1 MRKTLLLLLLV
12 LFMRPAMAQ
21 QQYSNIP
28 TLYVTTD
35 NNVAITSKEI
45 WLPGSVVI
53 VSNDSTEQLNEPM
66 QIRGRGNSTWNMP
79 KKPYRMKL
87 DDKHNLLNL
96 PARERDWVLLP
107 NYADKTLIRNA
118 VAFKISEEVGMAFSP
133 SVAFVDVVVN
143 GSFRGNYM
151 VTDQIEAGP
160 MRVNV
165 RKMSTTDTTEPFVT
179 GGYLLELDG
188 FADREVKWFSTN
200 MGMRVSIKEPDPDD
214 INDDQMNY
222 IINYMSRFEAALFSV
237 DFKDPVL
244 GYRALVDT
252 TSLINWYIAS
262 ELTGN
267 SDAFWST
274 YIYKHHS
281 DDKLYFGPLWDYDI
295 AFNNDSRLGDAT
307 RKLMSQAAHNNRTW
321 INQFLLDEWFQD
333 AVWRRWQELV
343 DNQIESKLLS
353 YIDELTE
360 ELDASQQ
367 LNFNLWKNL
376 NNKVYLEQ
384 FLFST
389 YQGGVD
395 YLKSYITSRVSFLN
409 EALHYIMPEEPTDVF
424 KPGETYY
431 RIINKR
437 SNNALDV
444 AFDQPAVNAQ
454 LVMWVPISD
463 DENQLWEIKEIT
475 TGTFQIL
482 NKTTGLAATGNGRGN
497 NLILKN
503 PSLTDYTQRWKI
515 TPVLTGGLYGIE
527 NVSSGLT
534 VNNAGG
540 STANGT
546 KAIEWDNNIAGSQN
560 QQWFMQQADVILS
573 NIAVTAN
580 DALERVKLYPNPAR
594 EQFFVDLPDVLSG
607 EWKVEVMDLSGRIV
621 LSQRYSGHGIPTAT
635 MGRGMYLVR
644 LSGPSGEELT
654 RKLMVQ

>member
-1 MRKTLLLLLLV
+1 MRKTLLLLLFV
-12 LFMRPAMAQ
+12 LCLLPAMAQ

-28 TLYVTTD
+28 TLYITTD
-35 NNVAITSKEI
+35 NNVAISNKTT
-45 WLPGSVVI
+45 WLPGNVVV
-53 VSNDSTEQLNEPM
+53 VSEDSTLQLDETM
-66 QIRGRGNSTWNMP
+66 QIRGRGNSTWNMA
-79 KKPYRMKL
+79 KKPYRIKL
-87 DDKHNLLNL
+87 DSKHNFLNL
-96 PARERDWVLLP
+96 PARERDWVLLA
-107 NYADKTLIRNA
+107 NHADKTLIRNA
-118 VAFKISEEVGMAFSP
+118 VAFEISKEVGMAFSP
-133 SVAFVDVVVN
+133 SVAFVDVVLN

-151 VTDQIEAGP
+151 VTDQVEAGP

-188 FADREVKWFSTN
+188 FAAGEPLWFTTN
-200 MGMRVSIKEPDPDD
+200 MGMKVTIKSPDSED
-214 INDDQMNY
+214 INTAQLDY
-222 IINYMSRFEAALFSV
+222 VKNYMSRVEAALFSV

-252 TSLINWYIAS
+252 TSLVNWYLAS

-274 YIYKHHS
+274 FIYKQHS

-307 RKLMSQAAHNNRTW
+307 RKLMSQAAHNPRTW
-321 INQFLLDEWFQD
+321 INKFLSDEWFQT

-343 DNQIESKLLS
+343 DNQIESKLLT
-353 YIDELTE
+353 YIDDLSD

-367 LNFNLWKNL
+367 LNFNLWKIL
-376 NNKVYLEQ
+376 SSKIYQEQ

-389 YQGGVD
+389 YGGGVD
-395 YLKSYITSRVSFLN
+395 YLKSYITDRISFLN
-409 EALHYIMPEEPTDVF
+409 EALHYIQPEQPTGTF
-424 KPGETYY
+424 KPGENYY

-444 AFDQPAVNAQ
+444 AFDTPAVNAQ
-454 LVMWVPISD
+454 LVMWEPMSD
-463 DENQLWEIKEIT
+463 DENQLWEVKEIT
-475 TGTFQIL
+475 SGTFQIL

-503 PSLTDYTQRWKI
+503 PNPADHLQRWKI
-515 TPVLTGGLYGIE
+515 IPVLTGGLYGLE
-527 NVSSGLT
+527 NVSSGYT

-540 STANGT
+540 STANGAN
-546 KAIEWDNNIAGSQN
+546 AIEWDNNIAGSEN

-573 NIAVTAN
+573 NISVTSN
-580 DALERVKLYPNPAR
+580 DAFASVRLYPNPAR
-594 EQFFVDLPDVLSG
+594 EQFFVYLPDELSG
-607 EWKVEVMDLSGRIV
+607 EWNVEILDLSGRVV
-621 LSQRYSGHGIPTAT
+621 LSQPYSGEGIPTAT

-654 RKLMVQ
+654 RKLLLQ